1 MMETIKDFEDLYDQ
15 QRHKSIKARLRKCVE
30 NNEKAKEFFCQ
41 LEKESMNQ
49 KFRIFRTIIQQL
61 KDHLDQAGRRLKL
74 CNKAATEHQKL
85 LLHSIRRIKTEAPL
99 CYQPASVVCSSCIAG
114 GN

>member
-1 MMETIKDFEDLYDQ
+1 MTSKDTNPSKLVFENVLKTMK
-15 QRHKSIKARLRKCVE
+15 RPRNFFANRERKY
-30 NNEKAKEFFCQ
+30 
-41 LEKESMNQ
+41 ESEVQNLQ
-49 KFRIFRTIIQQL
+49 NDNTAAERPP
-61 KDHLDQAGRRLKL
+61 GRRLKL

-85 LLHSIRRIKTEAPL
+85 FLHSIRRIKTEAPL